1 MQKFCRIA
9 LAVSL
14 SVSFSLGSYSA
25 FAFDDTAKEL
35 SVPLLAPESQHITA
49 SKRITARFTRGHYK
63 KVSIN
68 DTLSQE
74 VFDRFIKQLDYSR
87 NIFLSSDITTL
98 QKQSVD
104 FDDVFARGKLTAA
117 YDIYNLNMQRRLER
131 YEYALGLLNSE
142 VMPVDS
148 KDEGEEKAQTSPFD
162 FSKDEVYT
170 YDREEA
176 PWATSQAELD
186 ELWRIKVKSDV
197 LNLLL
202 AGKEWPDTKE
212 VLTKRYKYAI
222 KRIKQSESEDVFQLI
237 MNSFA
242 RVVEPHTS
250 YLSPRNAER
259 FQMEMNLS
267 LEGIGAVL
275 RAEEDYTVI
284 QSVVSGGPADVSN
297 ALKPKDRIVGVAQAD
312 KNFEDVI
319 GWRLDDVVEKIK
331 GPKGTTVRLQ
341 VLSGESDNISEIK
354 EVTIVRDK
362 IKLENKAAKSE
373 IYFEEGGLEKAKK
386 EADESNDNEA
396 NSNKTENI
404 QTNNIDKFEKDKIQ
418 IEKPDTRVTGEVTPM
433 KKGQKLGVITIPSF
447 YNNLSSDVKKE
458 IEKLKAQDVIGI
470 IVDLRSNGGGSL
482 PEATLL
488 TGLFIDQ
495 GPVVQIRD
503 GANRVDVHRD
513 TDGISYYDGPLTVM
527 VDRYSASASEI
538 FAAAIQDY
546 GRGLIVG
553 EHTFGKGTVQQHR
566 GLGRVYDLYEN
577 PLGSIQYTIAKFY
590 RINGGSTQH
599 RGVLPDIAFP
609 TAVDPEDWGES
620 KEENALPWDKINKAE
635 YAKLNDIT
643 IDVTYLT
650 DLYKKR
656 IKDNSEFNYLLD
668 DIETYK
674 AEKDDKTISL
684 NLEERKTKREERKEK
699 RLIRA
704 NERLISM
711 GKEAVKDLDDLPDEL
726 DELDPFLD
734 ETARITFDFVN
745 LGKIAKK

>member
-14 SVSFSLGSYSA
+14 SVSFSVGSISA
-25 FAFDDTAKEL
+25 FAFDETSKEIAL
-35 SVPLLAPESQHITA
+35 PVLVPESQHATA

-63 KVSIN
+63 KVKIS
-68 DTLSQE
+68 DSLSQE
-74 VFDRFIKQLDYSR
+74 VFDRYIKQLDYSR
-87 NIFLSSDITTL
+87 NVFLATDITEF
-98 QKQSVD
+98 QKHSLE
-104 FDDVFARGKLTAA
+104 FDDVFARGRLTLA

-131 YEYALGLLNSE
+131 YQYALNLLGSNVSA
-142 VMPVDS
+142 S
-148 KDEGEEKAQTSPFD
+148 SDEKLQKSPFD
-162 FSKDEVYT
+162 FTKEDVYA
-170 YDREEA
+170 YDREDA
-176 PWATSQAELD
+176 PWAASTEELN
-186 ELWRIKVKSDV
+186 ELWRIKVKSDA

-202 AGKEWPDTKE
+202 AGKEWPKAKE

-222 KRIKQSESEDVFQLI
+222 KRLKQSESEDVFQLV

-284 QSVVSGGPADVSN
+284 QSVISGGPADQSK
-297 ALKPKDRIVGVAQAD
+297 ALKAKDRIVGVAQDD
-312 KNFEDVI
+312 KDFEDVI

-341 VLSGESDNISEIK
+341 VLSSESDDISDVK

-373 IYFEEGGLEKAKK
+373 VYFEDSGIISSDAEDSAKT
-386 EADESNDNEA
+386 EA
-396 NSNKTENI
+396 N
-404 QTNNIDKFEKDKIQ
+404 
-418 IEKPDTRVTGEVTPM
+418 
-433 KKGQKLGVITIPSF
+433 GQGKKLGVITIPSF
-447 YNNLSSDVKKE
+447 YNDLSRDVKIE
-458 IEKLKAQDVIGI
+458 IAKLKEQEVEGI
-470 IVDLRSNGGGSL
+470 IIDLRGNGGGSL
-482 PEATLL
+482 PEATSL
-488 TGLFIDQ
+488 TGLFIDK
-495 GPVVQIRD
+495 GPVVQIRN

-513 TDGISYYDGPLTVM
+513 KDGISYYDGPLTVM

-546 GRGLIVG
+546 GRGVIVG

-609 TAVDPEDWGES
+609 TAVDPKDWGES
-620 KEENALPWDKINKAE
+620 KEENALPWDQIERAE
-635 YAKLNDIT
+635 YSTLNDVST
-643 IDVTYLT
+643 DVSYLT
-650 DLYKKR
+650 SLYQQR
-656 IKDNSEFNYLLD
+656 IKANSEFNYLLE

-674 AEKDDKTISL
+674 AEKDDKSISL
-684 NLEERKTKREERKEK
+684 NVEQRQKEREERKDK
-699 RLIRA
+699 RLSRA
-704 NERLISM
+704 NERLVSL
-711 GKEAVKDLDDLPDEL
+711 GKDKVADLDDLPDNL

-734 ETARITFDFVN
+734 ETARITFDLVG
-745 LGKIAKK
+745 LGKVAKK

>member
-14 SVSFSLGSYSA
+14 SVSFSIGSISA
-25 FAFDDTAKEL
+25 FAFNDTNNETPLPEL
-35 SVPLLAPESQHITA
+35 TPESQHTTA

-63 KVSIN
+63 KVKVS
-68 DTLSQE
+68 DALSQE
-74 VFDRFIKQLDYSR
+74 VFDRYIKQLDYSR
-87 NIFLSSDITTL
+87 NVFLATDIADF
-98 QKQSVD
+98 QKHSLE
-104 FDDVFARGKLTAA
+104 FDDVFARGRLTLA

-131 YEYALGLLNSE
+131 YQYALKLLNSGIAT
-142 VMPVDS
+142 
-148 KDEGEEKAQTSPFD
+148 KNDEKSQQTPFD
-162 FSKDEVYT
+162 FSKNDVYV
-170 YDREEA
+170 YDREDA
-176 PWATSQAELD
+176 PWPSSTAELD
-186 ELWRIKVKSDV
+186 ELWRIKVKSDA
-197 LNLLL
+197 LNLAL
-202 AGKEWPDTKE
+202 AGKEWPKAKE
-212 VLTKRYKYAI
+212 VLTKRYTYAI
-222 KRIKQSESEDVFQLI
+222 KRLKQSESEDVFQLV

-284 QSVVSGGPADVSN
+284 QSVISGGPADQSK
-297 ALKPKDRIVGVAQAD
+297 ALKPKDRIVGVAQD
-312 KNFEDVI
+312 GKDFDDVI

-341 VLSGESDNISEIK
+341 ILSGDSDDISDIK

-362 IKLENKAAKSE
+362 IKLENKAAKSSV
-373 IYFEEGGLEKAKK
+373 YFEDSGIKSSDTEDSAKSEIK
-386 EADESNDNEA
+386 NHG
-396 NSNKTENI
+396 K
-404 QTNNIDKFEKDKIQ
+404 
-418 IEKPDTRVTGEVTPM
+418 
-433 KKGQKLGVITIPSF
+433 KLGVITIPSF
-447 YNNLSSDVKKE
+447 YNNLSRDVKLE
-458 IEKLKAQDVIGI
+458 IDKLKAQEVQGI
-470 IVDLRSNGGGSL
+470 IIDLRGNGGGSL

-488 TGLFIDQ
+488 TGLFIDK
-495 GPVVQIRD
+495 GPVVQIRN

-513 TDGISYYDGPLTVM
+513 KDGISYYDGPLSVM

-546 GRGLIVG
+546 GRGVIIG

-609 TAVDPEDWGES
+609 TAVDPKDWGES
-620 KEENALPWDKINKAE
+620 KEENALPWDQIEQAQ
-635 YAKLNDIT
+635 YSRLNDIT
-643 IDVTYLT
+643 SDITYLSS
-650 DLYKKR
+650 LYQER
-656 IKDNSEFNYLLD
+656 IKDNNEFNYLLA

-674 AEKDDKTISL
+674 IEKDDKTISL
-684 NLEERKTKREERKEK
+684 NLDIRKKKRVERKSK

-704 NERLISM
+704 NERLASM
-711 GKEAVKDLDDLPDEL
+711 GKAKIEDIEDLPDNL

-734 ETARITFDFVN
+734 ETARITFDLVG
-745 LGKIAKK
+745 LGKVAQK